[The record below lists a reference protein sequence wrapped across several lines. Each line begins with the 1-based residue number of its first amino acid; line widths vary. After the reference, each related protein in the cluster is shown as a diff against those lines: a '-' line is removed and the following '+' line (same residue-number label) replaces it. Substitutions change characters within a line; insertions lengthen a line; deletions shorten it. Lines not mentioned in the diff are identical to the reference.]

1 MIIIKSVEIHNFRS
15 IVRFDPK
22 LSPNHLNIIVGQNDI
37 GKSNFLKALNLFF
50 NGETEIGTPFR
61 FSEDYSKFAPKRR
74 KKAAEI
80 KVILEF
86 QTPNRFKDQEIIVWT
101 KIWRQDGLF
110 KDQIATRGESELSG
124 RSGALQWVKKV
135 KYKYVPAIRGTEYF
149 NYLMGDLHDALSEIN
164 PAAFSEASENFVE
177 GLKSQVESLVATI
190 SQELGY
196 ASQIGIPSDFKQLFS
211 TLDFAL
217 DKSGQ
222 LISLNKRGDGIK
234 AQHIPIILKFIA
246 AHYKSITGRAII
258 NPDTIWGFEEP
269 ENNMEMGNAFKLSQI
284 FASFS
289 RDLQIF
295 INTHS
300 PAFYSLAKSY
310 VTETSLYLAKMADE
324 ESGTNLIR
332 IPVDQ
337 IELFDQEMG
346 ILPIVSDYIKK
357 EADKRIA
364 AESRVAELS
373 ALRSNTKF
381 LVLSEDE
388 DLTYVQELFEMQGF
402 DRGITEFISYH
413 GRGNLMAAIQSS
425 KVKLTDKPDL
435 SDIIFH
441 RDSDIYD
448 GDEPDK
454 DRIEYS
460 LNQLNRST
468 TVRHTLF
475 LTSGYDLEAYF
486 INPQHIKALYP
497 EFAESFIEDA
507 IVTASQETRD
517 KSLDKLYS
525 QIEKY
530 RMEAERNNESHKFS
544 FANVIKKLQQ
554 LYDSNPE
561 RYRYGKT
568 VLGKLTDKLSS
579 GRSNVNL
586 IQKSDQI
593 IIPELRAL
601 LQVH

>member
-1 MIIIKSVEIHNFRS
+1 M
-15 IVRFDPK
+15 
-22 LSPNHLNIIVGQNDI
+22 
-37 GKSNFLKALNLFF
+37 
-50 NGETEIGTPFR
+50 
-61 FSEDYSKFAPKRR
+61 
-74 KKAAEI
+74 
-80 KVILEF
+80 
-86 QTPNRFKDQEIIVWT
+86 
-101 KIWRQDGLF
+101 
-110 KDQIATRGESELSG
+110 
-124 RSGALQWVKKV
+124 
-135 KYKYVPAIRGTEYF
+135 
-149 NYLMGDLHDALSEIN
+149 
-164 PAAFSEASENFVE
+164 
-177 GLKSQVESLVATI
+177 
-190 SQELGY
+190 
-196 ASQIGIPSDFKQLFS
+196 
-211 TLDFAL
+211 
-217 DKSGQ
+217 
-222 LISLNKRGDGIK
+222 
-234 AQHIPIILKFIA
+234 
-246 AHYKSITGRAII
+246 
-258 NPDTIWGFEEP
+258 
-269 ENNMEMGNAFKLSQI
+269 
-284 FASFS
+284 
-289 RDLQIF
+289 
-295 INTHS
+295 
-300 PAFYSLAKSY
+300 
-310 VTETSLYLAKMADE
+310 TETSLYLAKMADE

-364 AESRVAELS
+364 AESRVAEFS

-413 GRGNLMAAIQSS
+413 GRGNLMAAIQSC

-468 TVRHTLF
+468 TIRHTLF

-497 EFAESFIEDA
+497 EFAESLIEDA
-507 IVTASQETRD
+507 IVTASRETRD

-530 RMEAERNNESHKFS
+530 RVEAERNNESHKFS
-544 FANVIKKLQQ
+544 FAKVIKKLEQ

-568 VLGKLTDKLSS
+568 VLGKLTDKLSR